1 MWQNP
6 LYRGTFKFWEK
17 NKIDSEAFMNTAATR
32 VANVKMPLPGPRS
45 KELFERWARVEA
57 QCTGYQA
64 KVVWDHASGV
74 VVSDVDGNTFI
85 DWTSGVLVT
94 NVGHCHPDLVKA
106 VQKAAAKLFNNYECL
121 NEPRVEAA
129 EKLISVLPKHL
140 DKCFFLTTGSETT
153 EAAIRIM
160 KRKTGK
166 FEVVSFYGGF
176 HGRTY
181 AALSAGGL
189 SGPKKGY
196 GPTVPGSIRVPFPY
210 CYRCPFRAKPETCD
224 LLCLDYL
231 DDAVRANSTGS
242 LAGVIVEAYLG
253 AAGFIFPPEGWFPR
267 LEQWLRSR
275 DLLFTLDEVQSS
287 FGRTGKF
294 FAMEW
299 EGLTPDL
306 VCIGKGIGSGVPASA
321 LAARGE
327 VIGIL
332 GSGEMSSTMGGN
344 PVSCAAVSAVVDI
357 MKREKLADN
366 ALRIGAIMKARL
378 VEIAERC
385 PYVGDV
391 RGKGLVM
398 GVELVKDKKTKEPAP
413 DLTRKLIDRAAEQ
426 GLLIGS
432 VGIFGNVIRVAP
444 PLVIT
449 EAEAHESLDLFEKAL
464 AQL

>member
-1 MWQNP
+1 MS
-6 LYRGTFKFWEK
+6 TATEK
-17 NKIDSEAFMNTAATR
+17 VAR
-32 VANVKMPLPGPRS
+32 VKGSLPGPRS
-45 KELFERWARVEA
+45 KELFDRWRRVEA

-64 KVVWDHASGV
+64 PLVWDHASGV
-74 VVSDVDGNTFI
+74 MVTDVDGNRFI

-106 VQKAAAKLFNNYECL
+106 AQAAAAKLLNNYECL

-129 EKLISVLPKHL
+129 EKLVSVMPEHL
-140 DKCFFLTTGSETT
+140 DKCFFLSTGSETV

-160 KRKTGK
+160 KRKTGN
-166 FEVVSFYGGF
+166 FEIVSFHGGF

-189 SGPKKGY
+189 AGLKKGY

-210 CYRCPFRAKPETCD
+210 CYRCPFKAKPETCD
-224 LLCLDYL
+224 LLCLDYA
-231 DDAVRANSTGS
+231 DDVVRANSTGS
-242 LAGVIVEAYLG
+242 LAGVLVEAYLG

-267 LEQWLRSR
+267 LQEWLRDR
-275 DLLFTLDEVQSS
+275 GLLFTLDEVQSS

-321 LAARGE
+321 IGARGD
-327 VIGIL
+327 VIGVL
-332 GSGEMSSTMGGN
+332 GQGEMSSTLGGN
-344 PVSCAAVSAVVDI
+344 PVASAAVSAVIDI
-357 MKREKLADN
+357 MRREKLADN
-366 ALRIGAIMKARL
+366 ALRIGRIMKERLEQMKAR
-378 VEIAERC
+378 R
-385 PYVGDV
+385 PYIGDV
-391 RGKGLVM
+391 RGRGLVM
-398 GVELVKDKKTKEPAP
+398 GVELVNDEATREPAP
-413 DLTRKLIDRAAEQ
+413 ELTRRMIDLAAQ
-426 GLLIGS
+426 HGLLIGS

-449 EAEAHESLDLFEKAL
+449 EAQAHESLDIFEKAL
-464 AQL
+464 SLL